1 MSLLWRALWGGVN
14 AANAVDPE
22 ALFMRV
28 RLPGNGTRGRMDYA
42 HARHAGNVGDVF
54 KHIALMAVLEE
65 LLRDEAPL
73 RYVESHAGDGIFP
86 LGSNGE
92 WSAGIQLLWD
102 LKGDDLAGR
111 FVALVRSFSGAVASR
126 PGKYPGS
133 PLLAQKLLRAQDSL
147 LLHELEPQAA
157 GVLQRAL
164 GADARAEV
172 RSVDGLAALPEALA
186 GRSFALID
194 PPYTQKGEWADTAR
208 AVIAA
213 RATGAGV
220 AVWGPIKAL
229 TRPRALLAALVEGG
243 LHGTLVELIST
254 PLRLKREKLNGSG
267 MILLGAPQAG
277 ISALCASLPRLGPL
291 LATHGEWSATQI
303 GF

>member
-1 MSLLWRALWGGVN
+1 
-14 AANAVDPE
+14 
-22 ALFMRV
+22 
-28 RLPGNGTRGRMDYA
+28 MDYA

-54 KHIALMAVLEE
+54 KHVALLAVLEE
-65 LLRDEAPL
+65 LLVDPAPL
-73 RYVESHAGDGIFP
+73 RYVESHAGDGLFP

-102 LKGDDLAGR
+102 LKGADVAAR
-111 FVALVRSFSGAVASR
+111 FVRLVRGFSGPAATR

-157 GVLQRAL
+157 GVLRRSL

-172 RSVDGLAALPEALA
+172 RETDGLAALPEALG
-186 GRSFALID
+186 GRAFALID
-194 PPYTQKGEWADTAR
+194 APYTEKGEWADVAR
-208 AVIAA
+208 AAIAA
-213 RATGAGV
+213 RATGAMV
-220 AVWGPIKAL
+220 AVWVPIKAL
-229 TRPRALLAALVEGG
+229 TRPRAMLAALASGAV
-243 LHGTLVELIST
+243 HGTLVELIST

-267 MILLGAPQAG
+267 MILLGVPEAAV
-277 ISALCASLPRLGPL
+277 SALCAALPRLGPL

>member
-1 MSLLWRALWGGVN
+1 
-14 AANAVDPE
+14 
-22 ALFMRV
+22 
-28 RLPGNGTRGRMDYA
+28 MDYA

-54 KHIALMAVLEE
+54 KHVALVALLEE
-65 LLRDEAPL
+65 LLKDPAPL
-73 RYVESHAGDGIFP
+73 RYVESHAGDGMFP

-102 LKGDDLAGR
+102 LKGDDAAGR
-111 FVALVRSFSGAVASR
+111 FVQLVRGFSGPDATR

-133 PLLAQKLLRAQDSL
+133 PVLAQKLLREQDSL

-157 GVLQRAL
+157 GVLRRTV

-172 RSVDGLAALPEALA
+172 RETDGLAALPTSLN
-186 GRSFALID
+186 GRAFVLID
-194 PPYTQKGEWADTAR
+194 PPYTQKGEWADTAA
-208 AVIAA
+208 AVIGA
-213 RATGAGV
+213 RKAGAVV
-220 AVWGPIKAL
+220 AVWYPIKAL

-267 MILLGAPQAG
+267 VLLLGVPDAAV
-277 ISALCASLPRLGPL
+277 SALCAVLPRLGPL

>member
-1 MSLLWRALWGGVN
+1 
-14 AANAVDPE
+14 
-22 ALFMRV
+22 
-28 RLPGNGTRGRMDYA
+28 MDYA

-54 KHIALMAVLEE
+54 KHVALVAVLEE
-65 LLRDEAPL
+65 LLKDPLPL
-73 RYVESHAGDGIFP
+73 RYVESHAGDGMFP

-102 LKGDDLAGR
+102 LKGADAAGR
-111 FVALVRSFSGAVASR
+111 FVELVRSFSGPAATR

-133 PLLAQKLLRAQDSL
+133 PVIAQKLLRAQDSMAL
-147 LLHELEPQAA
+147 YELEPQAA
-157 GVLQRAL
+157 GVLRRTLA
-164 GADARAEV
+164 GDARVEV
-172 RSVDGLAALPEALA
+172 GETDGLAALPGALA
-186 GRSFALID
+186 ARTSVEGSVLPAGAVADRVFALID
-194 PPYTQKGEWADTAR
+194 PPYTQKGEWADTAT

-213 RATGAGV
+213 RKTGAAV
-220 AVWGPIKAL
+220 AVWYPIKAL
-229 TRPRALLAALVEGG
+229 TRPRGLLAALVEGG

-267 MILLGAPQAG
+267 IVLLGAPDAAL
-277 ISALCASLPRLGPL
+277 SALCAVLPRLGPL

>member
-1 MSLLWRALWGGVN
+1 MQAKRPVRARDRRRGSIRWY
-14 AANAVDPE
+14 
-22 ALFMRV
+22 
-28 RLPGNGTRGRMDYA
+28 TRAMDYA

-54 KHIALMAVLEE
+54 KHVALVAVLEE
-65 LLRDEAPL
+65 LLKDPLPL
-73 RYVESHAGDGIFP
+73 RYVESHAGDGMFP

-92 WSAGIQLLWD
+92 WSAGIQLLWE
-102 LKGDDLAGR
+102 LKGADAAGR
-111 FVALVRSFSGAVASR
+111 FVELVRGFSGPAATR

-133 PLLAQKLLRAQDSL
+133 PVIAQKLLRAQDSL

-157 GVLQRAL
+157 GVLLRTL
-164 GADARAEV
+164 GTDARAEV
-172 RSVDGLAALPEALA
+172 RETDGLAALPGALA
-186 GRSFALID
+186 PRAQAGEVEGRVFALID
-194 PPYTQKGEWADTAR
+194 PPYTQKGEWADTAA

-213 RATGAGV
+213 RKTGAAV
-220 AVWGPIKAL
+220 AVWYPIKAL

-267 MILLGAPQAG
+267 IVLLGVPDAAVSG
-277 ISALCASLPRLGPL
+277 LCAVLPRLGPL